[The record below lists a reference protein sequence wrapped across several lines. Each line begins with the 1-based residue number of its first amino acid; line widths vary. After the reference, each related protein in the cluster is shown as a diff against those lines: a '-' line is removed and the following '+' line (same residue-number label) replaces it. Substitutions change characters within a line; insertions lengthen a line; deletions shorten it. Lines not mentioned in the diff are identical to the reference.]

1 MQPDYADAL
10 DDLMKTPSWR
20 IPLST
25 VNGESSLDC
34 RRVLNKRLTST
45 NLDSN
50 FESNFESG
58 FKSLSLPLSLPL
70 TSYIVRQRSSFRQL
84 TAAGSWTAAGN

>member
-50 FESNFESG
+50 FESNFDS
-58 FKSLSLPLSLPL
+58 KSQYPLPNKRMASAQKDEKDKN
-70 TSYIVRQRSSFRQL
+70 R
-84 TAAGSWTAAGN
+84 